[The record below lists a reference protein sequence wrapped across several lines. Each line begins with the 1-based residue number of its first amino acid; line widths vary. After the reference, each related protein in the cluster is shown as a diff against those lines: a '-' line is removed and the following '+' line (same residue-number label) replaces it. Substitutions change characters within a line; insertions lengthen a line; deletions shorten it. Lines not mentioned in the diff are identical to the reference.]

1 MDEGGGIA
9 ELRCTMALAAP
20 RSYTRGFTLPMK
32 ILLEPKPGSMASAR
46 ALALVTPQHTP
57 TLPIRVALI
66 RRMTHN
72 DTYKGR
78 TKEKKQ
84 MQTVVAMGN
93 CWVAPGPQQTSAA
106 RTVDCEIKLKKDL
119 IPSFEYGG
127 LKVDV
132 SIRFALNSIPF
143 LPKSS
148 QYMVALMAFEPKGLT
163 PMDPVAGEPIST
175 AHMKICANRASRT
188 ATPISFIPP
197 GCIEPPISTSA
208 RDREEERR
216 LYPEDPL
223 RLHQSLGIYSRRGSL
238 A

>member
-1 MDEGGGIA
+1 VSHLSPLSLNAVSTPISVGTDVIITPTSRPGQPSPHRELHYACLSEIPPPGPEQDPEGWEMCNPVMYQGRMDEGGGIA

-132 SIRFALNSIPF
+132 STRFALN
-143 LPKSS
+143 
-148 QYMVALMAFEPKGLT
+148 
-163 PMDPVAGEPIST
+163 
-175 AHMKICANRASRT
+175 
-188 ATPISFIPP
+188 
-197 GCIEPPISTSA
+197 
-208 RDREEERR
+208 
-216 LYPEDPL
+216 
-223 RLHQSLGIYSRRGSL
+223 
-238 A
+238 